1 MDYTTNHPQ
10 QKQFSLQKIHLFH
23 SNISDNFDD
32 FTFQKYI
39 STSDFCGS
47 DFLKKEKRNL
57 LKFSIENIL
66 QPDFGILNN
75 KNEEININLTTNLS
89 PKNNLNNNGCCTNK
103 CNEFLPPW
111 IFCTRYSDRPG
122 SALGSRL
129 RKSKKKDIGEEDKRP
144 RTAFTVEQLE
154 RLKGQFIANRYLTE
168 KRRQELAHELGLN
181 ESQIKIW
188 FQNKRAK
195 LKKSV
200 QRAHQTFANQS
211 IKLQNREFYKQR

>member
-1 MDYTTNHPQ
+1 MDYTTNPHPQ

-23 SNISDNFDD
+23 PNISDNFDD

-39 STSDFCGS
+39 SSSDFCGS
-47 DFLKKEKRNL
+47 DFLRKEKRNL

-75 KNEEININLTTNLS
+75 KTEEINTNLSTNLS
-89 PKNNLNNNGCCTNK
+89 PKNNLNGCCTNK

-122 SALGSRL
+122 SGSRL

-188 FQNKRAK
+188 FQVKF
-195 LKKSV
+195 KK
-200 QRAHQTFANQS
+200 F
-211 IKLQNREFYKQR
+211 F

>member
-1 MDYTTNHPQ
+1 MDYQSQ
-10 QKQFSLQKIHLFH
+10 QHHQFSPQKTFLFH
-23 SNISDNFDD
+23 PNLSDNFEFD
-32 FTFQKYI
+32 FNNQKYI
-39 STSDFCGS
+39 SSDFCGEY
-47 DFLKKEKRNL
+47 LKKEKRNL

-66 QPDFGILNN
+66 QPDFGILNS
-75 KNEEININLTTNLS
+75 KNQERIINLTTNLS
-89 PKNNLNNNGCCTNK
+89 SKNNLKNKSCCTK
-103 CNEFLPPW
+103 QCSEFLPPW

-122 SALGSRL
+122 SALGSRI

-200 QRAHQTFANQS
+200 QRAHQTLAIQS
-211 IKLQNREFYKQR
+211 IKLQNRELYQQR

>member
-1 MDYTTNHPQ
+1 M
-10 QKQFSLQKIHLFH
+10 LF
-23 SNISDNFDD
+23 I
-32 FTFQKYI
+32 
-39 STSDFCGS
+39 
-47 DFLKKEKRNL
+47 
-57 LKFSIENIL
+57 
-66 QPDFGILNN
+66 
-75 KNEEININLTTNLS
+75 
-89 PKNNLNNNGCCTNK
+89 
-103 CNEFLPPW
+103 W
-111 IFCTRYSDRPG
+111 
-122 SALGSRL
+122 
-129 RKSKKKDIGEEDKRP
+129 KKDIGEEDKRP

-200 QRAHQTFANQS
+200 QRAHQTFATQS